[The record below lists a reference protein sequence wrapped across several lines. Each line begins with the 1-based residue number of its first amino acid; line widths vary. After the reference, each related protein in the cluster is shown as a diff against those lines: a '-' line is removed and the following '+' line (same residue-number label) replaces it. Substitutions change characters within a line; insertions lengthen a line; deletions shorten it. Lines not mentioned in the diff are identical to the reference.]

1 MRGGSVLTGSD
12 FLLVVVAVVAGN
24 CLSRAIDW
32 LIIEDEL
39 HWLRA
44 ELARLRGE
52 KR

>member
-1 MRGGSVLTGSD
+1 MTGSD
-12 FLLVVVAVVAGN
+12 FLLIVLAVVTGN

-39 HWLRA
+39 HRLRA
-44 ELARLRGE
+44 ELVRLERE